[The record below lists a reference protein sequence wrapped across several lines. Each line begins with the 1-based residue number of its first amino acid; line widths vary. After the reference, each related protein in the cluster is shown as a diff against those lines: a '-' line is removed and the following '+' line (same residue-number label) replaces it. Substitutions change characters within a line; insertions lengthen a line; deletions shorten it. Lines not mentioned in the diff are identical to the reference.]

1 MAANSDDWTF
11 VKPRSRKTKAKGK
24 GSVPQLPPG
33 AQTSASTPA
42 SIKPRTSNLRSVDE
56 IDKEY
61 HTVREQWLDSECS
74 TKLRELVRKQ
84 SIKQGSISKA
94 ICLGVGTFDPED
106 GAWAQKR
113 ISFHQLIAFTVL
125 VEELE
130 KLNGSEIKCIHQDPI
145 FTESDKGFL
154 IKLGH
159 SVVEDPGA
167 YTEVDE
173 DTFLY
178 GVHLYRPVYAA
189 SLETK
194 LPCIF
199 VGTGY
204 DEWEGATM
212 GSLDDIQPMKKM
224 EEEYIKHA
232 FPEDSIQAT
241 FYGTSIYWR
250 PKSEVSDSDDKAH
263 LHNIEASRTK
273 ATPPDMTEA
282 DATSPNNSNSEIEEA
297 LASKLA
303 ATKIT

>member
-11 VKPRSRKTKAKGK
+11 VKPRSRKTKGRGK

-74 TKLRELVRKQ
+74 TKLRELVRNQ

-125 VEELE
+125 VEELGKFPCTNVVQLMATAANSSDAE

-173 DTFLY
+173 ATFLY

-204 DEWEGATM
+204 DEWEG
-212 GSLDDIQPMKKM
+212 
-224 EEEYIKHA
+224 Y
-232 FPEDSIQAT
+232 
-241 FYGTSIYWR
+241 
-250 PKSEVSDSDDKAH
+250 V
-263 LHNIEASRTK
+263 
-273 ATPPDMTEA
+273 
-282 DATSPNNSNSEIEEA
+282 
-297 LASKLA
+297 
-303 ATKIT
+303 